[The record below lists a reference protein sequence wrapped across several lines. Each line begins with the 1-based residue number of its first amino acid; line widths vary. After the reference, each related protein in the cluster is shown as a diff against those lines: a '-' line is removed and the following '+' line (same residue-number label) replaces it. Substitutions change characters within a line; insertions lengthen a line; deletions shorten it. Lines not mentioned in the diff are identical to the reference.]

1 MTLLSTTSG
10 PPPHD
15 GEDALLVK
23 QYTLQTFVL
32 DVLERDIGRIAISGL
47 KMGEIYIQGLRQA
60 QDDAAS
66 DLFRIRKQFRHR
78 GIKIVSEERLEHGVR
93 VQYVCRGYHR
103 SFYMIRGLIRAEVK
117 SLLQR
122 YLHISGDPGEP
133 KGTADS

>member
-1 MTLLSTTSG
+1 MTVLSATSG

-23 QYTLQTFVL
+23 QYILQTLVL
-32 DVLERDIGRIAISGL
+32 DVLERDIGRIAVSG
-47 KMGEIYIQGLRQA
+47 MAEIYIQGLRQA

-78 GIKIVSEERLEHGVR
+78 GIKIVSEERLDHGVR

-103 SFYMIRGLIRAEVK
+103 SFYMLRGLIRAEVK

-122 YLHISGDPGEP
+122 YLHISGGPEEP
-133 KGTADS
+133 EGTADS